1 MTDDLYP
8 RDMLRAATD
17 IAHAGSLPAPD
28 GSATLDNP
36 FCGDR
41 VAFDVTL
48 DDGRRIRALR
58 HRVQA
63 CVLCQASASLL
74 SAAAAGMDAEQIA
87 AMGDDLLAAMK
98 KGEAPLLPDHP
109 GFDLFASTS
118 KHRARFACVLL
129 PFETLEAA
137 ARDAAERKA
146 GEAGG
151 KASA

>member
-8 RDMLRAATD
+8 KDMLRAATD
-17 IAHAGSLPAPD
+17 ISHAGTLTAAD
-28 GSATLDNP
+28 GNATMDNP

-41 VAFDVTL
+41 VSFDVTL
-48 DDGRRIRALR
+48 DGARRIRALR

-74 SAAAAGMDAEQIA
+74 SATATGMDADQVA
-87 AMGDDLLAAMK
+87 AMGEDLLAAMK
-98 KGEAPLLPDHP
+98 TGQAPLLPDHP
-109 GFDLFASTS
+109 GFDLFTGTS

-137 ARDAAERKA
+137 TRDAAEKA
-146 GEAGG
+146 GA
-151 KASA
+151 